1 MAQHPS
7 HDYDVDPFCY
17 ICSGH
22 FDGTPMDFRRAITA
36 EAART
41 ALFHSALSV
50 EGVYALSF
58 SGWRTLYRIVMYNPE
73 VQAYQL
79 SGVARKPLPKAWWHK
94 KPRYQRVRCIA
105 PQDEHDAVLEARQAE
120 ELHPDRLVTPKLIR
134 IDDDMEK
141 QATLAGYLVHALCWR
156 EFLRLNNR
164 SNSEG
169 DLSLISQA
177 LRRRCLR
184 QRLYVD
190 RKFYVPIRGLI
201 NCKDSIATTSIRQLV
216 KESRSRASRGARMP
230 VGSRAIDSRI
240 TRLPP
245 ELQCMILDLLHYNDI
260 IQVLRTLKWTM
271 HPGYW
276 RGRLDVHFFTEIQF
290 LSGEKD
296 LDWQWLCLKLEELK
310 DSQAGKNRTK
320 FFDLLKEA
328 GDRYGITGKVSEPAR
343 FGITI

>member
-1 MAQHPS
+1 
-7 HDYDVDPFCY
+7 
-17 ICSGH
+17 
-22 FDGTPMDFRRAITA
+22 
-36 EAART
+36 
-41 ALFHSALSV
+41 
-50 EGVYALSF
+50 
-58 SGWRTLYRIVMYNPE
+58 MYNPE

-94 KPRYQRVRCIA
+94 KPRYQIFRCIA
-105 PQDEHDAVLEARQAE
+105 PQDEHDAVLETRQAE

-141 QATLAGYLVHALCWR
+141 QTTLAGYLVHALCWR
-156 EFLRLNNR
+156 EFLRLNHR
-164 SNSEG
+164 SNSKG

-190 RKFYVPIRGLI
+190 RKFYVPSRGLI
-201 NCKDSIATTSIRQLV
+201 NCKGNLDTPPSSLIKVIQLTDMFPNTDSIATTSIRQLV
-216 KESRSRASRGARMP
+216 KESRSRAARGARIP
-230 VGSRAIDSRI
+230 VGSRAVDSRI

-260 IQVLRTLKWTM
+260 IQVLRALKWTV

-276 RGRLDVHFFTEIQF
+276 RGRLDVLFFTEIQF

-310 DSQAGKNRTK
+310 DSEVGKNRTK

-328 GDRYGITGKVSEPAR
+328 GDRYGITGQMPSQSDRLEGQGYKGMFFTEKHLYY
-343 FGITI
+343 